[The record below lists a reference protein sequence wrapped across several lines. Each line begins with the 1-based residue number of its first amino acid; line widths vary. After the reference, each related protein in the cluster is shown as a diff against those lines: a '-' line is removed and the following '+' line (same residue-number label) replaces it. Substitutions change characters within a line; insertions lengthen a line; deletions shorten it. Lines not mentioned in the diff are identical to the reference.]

1 MSSHYHIIATN
12 EPPVVDNL
20 LKEFESVFVGYTSR
34 KMNEVWRNVWPTHEV
49 ALMHFFHEKTKI
61 FIKAPW
67 GRHPLT
73 EAVGRGLGVGV
84 AVPPPRTQRKTP
96 AKAGVS
102 LRTLFVVRHAVP
114 NILTNI
120 AELVGQ
126 FLSARLDLVFDF
138 GETGINA
145 RLGGVNPFL
154 KPLKRATDGHGDVV
168 AVLVDDTL
176 NQFEVFLF

>member
-126 FLSARLDLVFDF
+126 FLSARLNLVFDF
-138 GETGINA
+138 GATGKGGSNVIVQE
-145 RLGGVNPFL
+145 RLHGALRHHNPSKRELRQWSGVIV
-154 KPLKRATDGHGDVV
+154 GHGG
-168 AVLVDDTL
+168 
-176 NQFEVFLF
+176 QSS